1 MEFYELEKMKSVFSP
16 RPTTEAPRPS
26 SAARATRQVKQ
37 AFADFLYEVF
47 MRIFAGLF
55 PRFL

>member
-1 MEFYELEKMKSVFSP
+1 MKSVFSP

-55 PRFL
+55 PRFLSNL